1 MLETSLLCRQCP
13 EPNFGLLFLFR
24 IKFMLSMCTQEFMI
38 LPTGASSFKEAMKM
52 GVEVYHNLK
61 VSLMVFFFSLFCWEK
76 FEFNTVFV
84 ILCSLL
90 SRRSMVKMP
99 PMLVMKVVLL
109 RTFRLVHNINALNTW
124 PNAFGS
130 SYQS

>member
-1 MLETSLLCRQCP
+1 
-13 EPNFGLLFLFR
+13 
-24 IKFMLSMCTQEFMI
+24 MCTQEFMI

-109 RTFRLVHNINALNTW
+109 RTFRLVHNINALNTRVMT
-124 PNAFGS
+124 GTV
-130 SYQS
+130 YH

>member
-1 MLETSLLCRQCP
+1 MVVPMLETSLLCRQCP

-76 FEFNTVFV
+76 LNLIQF
-84 ILCSLL
+84 LL
-90 SRRSMVKMP
+90 SC
-99 PMLVMKVVLL
+99 VVC
-109 RTFRLVHNINALNTW
+109 
-124 PNAFGS
+124 
-130 SYQS
+130 YQEEVWSRCHQCW